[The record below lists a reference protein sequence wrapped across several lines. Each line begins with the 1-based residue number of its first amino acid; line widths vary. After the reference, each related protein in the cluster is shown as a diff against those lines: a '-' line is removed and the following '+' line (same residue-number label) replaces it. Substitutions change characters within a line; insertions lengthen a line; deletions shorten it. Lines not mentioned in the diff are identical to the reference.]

1 LKALRYIE
9 GSSANSDVYSDQCGH
24 GDGMV
29 GERFIKSV
37 FDRESMSCGCSSC
50 ASGIA
55 SRMLFV
61 SVPLPSCSGRPQCSG
76 LSEFSGRSSCSELS
90 EFSGYTQI
98 RVL

>member
-1 LKALRYIE
+1 ME

-37 FDRESMSCGCSSC
+37 FDRVSMSCGCSNC

-55 SRMLFV
+55 SRMLCVPV
-61 SVPLPSCSGRPQCSG
+61 SLPGCSGRSRCSG
-76 LSEFSGRSSCSELS
+76 LSEFSG
-90 EFSGYTQI
+90 YTHI